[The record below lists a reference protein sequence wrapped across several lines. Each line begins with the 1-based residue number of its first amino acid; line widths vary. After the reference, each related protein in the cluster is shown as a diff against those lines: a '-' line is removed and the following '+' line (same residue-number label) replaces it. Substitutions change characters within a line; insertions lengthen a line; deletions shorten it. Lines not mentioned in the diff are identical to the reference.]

1 MQNSSVRFSRSIR
14 VQVIVIPTGQSFLML
29 VGAAMN
35 EQGYDLLVFRE
46 YRNNAA
52 DQGAKWN
59 VERAKWNVQGGTCK
73 VESAKCKVQGAR
85 RKV

>member
-14 VQVIVIPTGQSFLML
+14 VQVIVIPTGQSFMML
-29 VGAAMN
+29 VGAAKN

-52 DQGAKWN
+52 DQGAKCK
-59 VERAKWNVQGGTCK
+59 VESARWKVQGGKCK
-73 VESAKCKVQGAR
+73 VESAKCKVQGVR
-85 RKV
+85 CKV

>member
-1 MQNSSVRFSRSIR
+1 M
-14 VQVIVIPTGQSFLML
+14 ML
-29 VGAAMN
+29 VGTAMN

-59 VERAKWNVQGGTCK
+59 VQSGTWK
-73 VESAKCKVQGAR
+73 VECGKCKVQSAR
-85 RKV
+85 CKAQGFGMIIS

>member
-1 MQNSSVRFSRSIR
+1 
-14 VQVIVIPTGQSFLML
+14 
-29 VGAAMN
+29 MN

-59 VERAKWNVQGGTCK
+59 VERG
-73 VESAKCKVQGAR
+73 KCKVQGVR
-85 RKV
+85 CKV

>member
-14 VQVIVIPTGQSFLML
+14 VQVIVILTGQSFMML

-59 VERAKWNVQGGTCK
+59 VESGKWK
-73 VESAKCKVQGAR
+73 VESGTWKVQSAKCKVQGVR
-85 RKV
+85 CKV

>member
-14 VQVIVIPTGQSFLML
+14 VQVIVIPTGQSFMML

-59 VERAKWNVQGGTCK
+59 VESARWKVQGGKCK
-73 VESAKCKVQGAR
+73 VESARWKVQSARCKV
-85 RKV
+85 

>member
-1 MQNSSVRFSRSIR
+1 M
-14 VQVIVIPTGQSFLML
+14 ML

-35 EQGYDLLVFRE
+35 EQGYDLLVFSE

-52 DQGAKWN
+52 DPGAKWN
-59 VERAKWNVQGGTCK
+59 VQSGTCKVERARWNVQGGTCK

-85 RKV
+85 CKV